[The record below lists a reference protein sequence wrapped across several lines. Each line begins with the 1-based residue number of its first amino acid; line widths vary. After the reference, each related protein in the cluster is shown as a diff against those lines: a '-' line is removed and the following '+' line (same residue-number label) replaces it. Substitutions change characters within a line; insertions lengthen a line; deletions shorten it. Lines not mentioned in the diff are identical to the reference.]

1 MGTARHTIV
10 LRYHEI
16 ALKGRNRP
24 FFVRRLAENVE
35 RITAGLPVGRVR
47 CASARLLLP
56 LDDASTWPDV
66 RVRLGRVFGV
76 VNFALAHEVALATRT
91 GDAATEVARLGEAI
105 VAEVG
110 GTAVPSF
117 RVRTKRSDKRFALT
131 SPEVNTILG
140 RMIQAASG
148 APVDLDAGALT
159 VVVEILPGRAFF
171 SVEKAAGA
179 GGLPSGS
186 SGRVLALLSGGIDSP
201 VAAWRMMRRGCRVDL
216 VHFHSVPFL
225 DRTSQD
231 KARELARL
239 LVAWQLEADLFLV
252 PFGEVQRQ
260 IVAAVGRPLRVVLY
274 RRMMLR
280 IAEALARKAGAQA
293 LVTGDSLG
301 QVASQTLS
309 NLAVVGEATRLPLLR
324 PLVGM
329 DKSEISAE
337 AERIGTF
344 ETSIIPDQDCC
355 TLFTPRHPATRA
367 GLDEVLALEA
377 RVDGVALVAQAVAGT
392 ERVRLRAAGEHDEE
406 RAHGGA
412 PEARV
417 QPVA

>member
-1 MGTARHTIV
+1 MGAAGHTIV

-35 RITAGLPVGRVR
+35 RATAGLPVGRVR

-56 LDDASTWPDV
+56 LGDRAAWPAV
-66 RVRLGRVFGV
+66 RDRLTRVFGV
-76 VNFALAHEVALATRT
+76 ANFALAHEHALATRA
-91 GDAATEVARLGEAI
+91 GDAAAELARLGAAIVARLEG
-105 VAEVG
+105 VAL
-110 GTAVPSF
+110 PSF

-131 SPEVNTILG
+131 SPEVNTVLG
-140 RMIQAASG
+140 RMIQAATG
-148 APVDLDAGALT
+148 ATVDLDAAVLT
-159 VVVEILPGRAFF
+159 VAVDILPGRAFF
-171 SVEKAAGA
+171 SLEKVPGA
-179 GGLPSGS
+179 GGLPVGS

-225 DRTSQD
+225 DRTSQE
-231 KARELARL
+231 KARELGWL
-239 LVAWQLEADLFLV
+239 LAAWGLEADLYLV

-280 IAEALARKAGAQA
+280 IAEALARRAGAEA

-301 QVASQTLS
+301 QVASQTLA
-309 NLAVVGEATRLPLLR
+309 NLAVVGEAAALPVLR

-329 DKSEISAE
+329 DKSEIAAQ

-367 GLDEVLALEA
+367 ERSGVAALEA
-377 RVDGVALVAQAVAGT
+377 RLDVGGLVAQAVAAT

-417 QPVA
+417 QPLA